1 MPIEI
6 KGSKALEARLKRIA
20 DFKTRAKPFLLDIAN
35 EVKNEIR
42 LSFEE
47 QSSPFGQ
54 DWKELKE
61 STQKSRLRGRKG
73 KRAPILRILDDTGD
87 LRSKWSIKTKGDNEI
102 LVVGSAKSHGFPYG
116 LTHNYGSTRAG
127 RKKNTT
133 IPARPFVPIDKN
145 KISTPLK
152 KAIANAK
159 KKLLKLV

>member
-20 DFKTRAKPFLLDIAN
+20 DFKSRAKPFLLDIAN
-35 EVKNEIR
+35 EVKNEIS

-54 DWKELKE
+54 DWQELKE
-61 STQKSRLRGRKG
+61 STKKSRLRGRKG

-87 LRSKWSIKTKGDNEI
+87 LRSKWSIKTKGNNEI

-116 LTHNYGSTRAG
+116 LTHNYGADRAG

>member
-1 MPIEI
+1 MVEI
-6 KGSKALEARLKRIA
+6 KGSKALETRLKRIA
-20 DFKTRAKPFLLDIAN
+20 DFKSRAKPFLLDIAN

-61 STQKSRLRGRKG
+61 STKKSRLRGRKG

-87 LRSKWSIKTKGDNEI
+87 LRSKWSIKTKSDNEI
-102 LVVGSAKSHGFPYG
+102 LVVGSAKSRGFPYG
-116 LTHNYGSTRAG
+116 LTHNYGSNRAG
-127 RKKNTT
+127 RGRKTE
-133 IPARPFVPIDKN
+133 IPARPFVPINKD
-145 KISTPLK
+145 KISKTLK
-152 KAIANAK
+152 KAITNAK